1 MDNLTH
7 SLVGLLV
14 GETAAAVA
22 APLEHGL
29 PERGLPPAKKRTAIL
44 ALMLVGSNFPDF
56 DLFYTALH
64 GSKLGYMLQH
74 RGYTH
79 TIVGA
84 LLATA
89 LMLGVCEWW
98 LRRQRLQ
105 PMAKD
110 RLQLLGVALLAPLLH
125 IAMDFTN
132 NYGVHPFWPFYDGW
146 LYGDSVF
153 IIEPLLWSV
162 AAPLA
167 VLFRSSWARYAIWL
181 VLVGGAGL
189 CLFSGLVPLL
199 SGCAYL
205 ALTATLLGLATR
217 APRTAL
223 FAGIGGWLLT
233 TMMFMT
239 SSHIAGT
246 RIDALAAREFPGFR
260 TLDHVLTP
268 MPVNPLCWDVL
279 LVQTNATEEVLR
291 LATFSL
297 APQWVRADR
306 CPDGVAP
313 NQTTAKLRPVPAPT
327 GPAIH
332 WRGEVT
338 TAIDSI
344 RQLVDNSCEAEG
356 FMRFARAPFLREAHT
371 LDGPLTLGDLRYDR
385 EPGAGFAELQVVP
398 SPLREHCSF
407 MPPWLPPRGDLLIA
421 RPSPPSR
428 DKE

>member
-22 APLEHGL
+22 TPAESGPVA
-29 PERGLPPAKKRTAIL
+29 RGLPAAKKRNAIL
-44 ALMLVGSNFPDF
+44 GLMLVGSNFPDF
-56 DLFYTALH
+56 DLFYTALD
-64 GSKLGYMLQH
+64 GSKLGYMLHH

-89 LMLGVCEWW
+89 LMLGMCEWW
-98 LRRQRLQ
+98 MRRQRLQ
-105 PMAKD
+105 PTAKD

-132 NYGVHPFWPFYDGW
+132 NYGVHPFWPFYDAW

-167 VLFRSSWARYAIWL
+167 LLFRSSWARYAIWL
-181 VLVGGAGL
+181 VLIAGAGL

-199 SGCAYL
+199 SGCVYL
-205 ALTATLLGLATR
+205 AVIAALLGVATQ

-233 TMMFMT
+233 TTVFMA

-246 RIDALAAREFPGFR
+246 RVDALAAREFPGFR

-268 MPVNPLCWDVL
+268 LPVNPLCWDVL
-279 LVQTNATEEVLR
+279 LVQRNATEEVVR
-291 LATFSL
+291 RATLSL

-306 CPDGVAP
+306 CTDGVAS
-313 NQTTAKLRPVPAPT
+313 NQTTAKLRPVAAAA

-338 TAIDSI
+338 TAIGLI
-344 RQLVDNSCEAEG
+344 QQLVETSCAAEG
-356 FMRFARAPFLREAHT
+356 FMRFARAPFLYR
-371 LDGPLTLGDLRYDR
+371 GPIADAPFTLGDLRYDR
-385 EPGAGFAELQVVP
+385 EAGAGFAELQVAP
-398 SPLREHCSF
+398 SPRPKRCSF
-407 MPPWLPPRGDLLIA
+407 MPPWLPPRGDLLVAIQLPA
-421 RPSPPSR
+421 DRG
-428 DKE
+428 KE

>member
-22 APLEHGL
+22 PVTEGGL
-29 PERGLPPAKKRTAIL
+29 PVAKKRSAIL
-44 ALMLVGSNFPDF
+44 GLMLVGSNFPDF
-56 DLFYTALH
+56 DLFYTAID
-64 GSKLGYMLQH
+64 GSKLGYMLHH

-89 LMLGVCEWW
+89 LMLGACEWW

-105 PMAKD
+105 PTAKD

-167 VLFRSSWARYAIWL
+167 LLFRSSWARYAIWL
-181 VLVGGAGL
+181 VLIGGAGL

-199 SGCAYL
+199 SACVYL
-205 ALTATLLGLATR
+205 AVIAALLGLATR

-223 FAGIGGWLLT
+223 FTGIGGWLLT
-233 TMMFMT
+233 TTVFMA

-246 RIDALAAREFPGFR
+246 RIDALAAQEFPGFR

-279 LVQTNATEEVLR
+279 LVQKNATEEVVR
-291 LATFSL
+291 RATLSL

-306 CPDGVAP
+306 CPDGVAS
-313 NQTTAKLRPVPAPT
+313 NETTAKLRPVAAAA

-338 TAIDSI
+338 TAIDLI
-344 RQLVDNSCEAEG
+344 QQLVATSCEAEG
-356 FMRFARAPFLREAHT
+356 FMRFARAPFLYN
-371 LDGPLTLGDLRYDR
+371 GPVSDAPFTLGDLRYDR
-385 EPGAGFAELQVVP
+385 EAGAGFAELQVVP
-398 SPLREHCSF
+398 SPPPKHCSF
-407 MPPWLPPRGDLLIA
+407 MPPWLPPRGDLLVA
-421 RPSPPSR
+421 LPLPPDR
-428 DKE
+428 GKE